1 MFVCILMKERK
12 KSVDLGVW
20 GSSENLGGLE
30 GEEIII
36 EIHCIKIF
44 H

>member
-12 KSVDLGVW
+12 KSVDLRMW